1 MPALIVIGMKLD
13 ALKIL
18 VLSQVVLSFTLPF
31 ALIPLIVLTRRA
43 NVMGGLVNSRRTNW
57 LAYLSATVILLLN
70 GLLLYQALGGNF

>member
-1 MPALIVIGMKLD
+1 MGLD

-43 NVMGGLVNSRRTNW
+43 NVMGDLTNSRARICW
-57 LAYLSATVILLLN
+57 RISLLLVILLLN
-70 GLLLYQALGGNF
+70 GLLLYQAFGGNF

>member
-1 MPALIVIGMKLD
+1 VHLGEVA
-13 ALKIL
+13 AEIL
-18 VLSQVVLSFTLPF
+18 VLSQVVLSFTLPV

-43 NVMGGLVNSRRTNW
+43 NVMGDLVNSRRTNW